1 MAKCLSLTY
10 HHNLIANVQNLITM
24 KITDHKDINRRT
36 FIKNSA
42 LAGAG
47 LTMISSPAILFGKDD
62 RIVKIGL
69 IGLGLRGR
77 SHLHLLLRRSDVEIA
92 SICDI
97 DPGAIE
103 ASQKMIRD
111 AGRKEVA
118 AYSSG
123 DKDFINMLANEV
135 MDGVVIA
142 TPWRW
147 HTPMAVEV
155 MKSGR
160 YAGVEVSAANSLQE
174 CWDLVNTSEETG
186 MPCMI
191 LENVCYRRD
200 IMAIMNMVRQGLF
213 GELVHME
220 CGYQHDLR
228 EVKFNNGKQP
238 YGGGVEFGAKGFSE
252 ARWRTE
258 HSVKRNGDLYP
269 THGVGPVA
277 KMLGIERGNRFEY
290 LTSTATKSRGL
301 HEYIVKNGGEDHP
314 NAKVRFKL
322 GDIIT
327 TIIKTANGETVMVQH
342 DTNLPRPYSLGFRVQ
357 GTHGLWMDIN
367 NSLYIEGVS
376 EKKHSWESDS
386 DYMKKYD
393 HPLWKKFE
401 SEAVGAGHGGMDFF
415 VINAFVESIKMH
427 VPTPLDAYDAA
438 SWSAISPLS
447 EQSIAMGSVPVKF
460 PDFTRGKWMVRKEFF
475 ALGDNY

>member
-1 MAKCLSLTY
+1 MSVLLTP
-10 HHNLIANVQNLITM
+10 
-24 KITDHKDINRRT
+24 
-36 FIKNSA
+36 S
-42 LAGAG
+42 
-47 LTMISSPAILFGKDD
+47 ILFGKDD
-62 RIVKIGL
+62 RKVKMGL
-69 IGLGLRGR
+69 IGVGLRGR
-77 SHLHLLLRRSDVEIA
+77 NHLDLLLQRNDVEITA
-92 SICDI
+92 ICDI
-97 DPGAIE
+97 DPESISKAR
-103 ASQKMIRD
+103 KMISD
-111 AGRKEVA
+111 AGNKEVP
-118 AYSSG
+118 AYSNG
-123 DKDFINMLANEV
+123 DKDFLNMLSNEKT
-135 MDGVVIA
+135 DGVIIA

-155 MKSGR
+155 MKSGS
-160 YAGVEVSAANSLQE
+160 YAGVEVSAANTLQE
-174 CWDLVNTSEETG
+174 CWDLVNTQEATG
-186 MPCMI
+186 QQCMI

-200 IMAIMNMVRQGLF
+200 IMAVMNMVRQNLF
-213 GELVHME
+213 GEMVHME

-228 EVKFNNGKQP
+228 EVKFNNGEQP

-301 HEYIVKNGGEDHP
+301 HEYIVKQGGEDHP

-357 GTHGLWMDIN
+357 GTKGLWMDIN
-367 NSLYIEGVS
+367 DSLYIEGVS
-376 EKKHSWESDS
+376 EKKHRWESDKS
-386 DYMKKYD
+386 TMEKYD
-393 HPLWKKFE
+393 HPLWKKHE
-401 SEAVGAGHGGMDFF
+401 EKAVGAGHGGMDFF
-415 VINAFVESIKMH
+415 VINGFVEAIKQKS
-427 VPTPLDAYDAA
+427 PTPLDAYDAA

-447 EQSIAMGSVPVKF
+447 EQSIAMGSMPVKF
-460 PDFTRGKWMVRKEFF
+460 PDFTRGKWMHRKDIF
-475 ALGDNY
+475 ALNDSY